1 MILVKKLIC
10 INYILYYFYYLLYYL
25 IYFNYII
32 GKPKNTGAGS
42 LSLLQQI
49 FLTEESNWG
58 LLHCKWIL
66 YQLSYQGS
74 PQTTHPTHSEV
85 LTIRRLA

>member
-10 INYILYYFYYLLYYL
+10 INYILYYFYYLLHYL

-74 PQTTHPTHSEV
+74 PFSYIS
-85 LTIRRLA
+85 LNKL